1 MRTAFGGWPNL
12 RETPVKAL
20 AAFLVS
26 ILLGLQGTQGQTE
39 KKTAPPYKAESSA
52 YVIQGKNAWTF
63 VTENRSFRF
72 AEVLGDDGDYAAL
85 LLLEETFRNEHTD
98 GLEGVRG
105 KATVRAWTLQP
116 GRPRELRW
124 TIQETGNEGEIQDRF
139 FRVTAWGCCDVPVV
153 YSYYNLL
160 TGKKMYVSNA
170 DLLEVRGD
178 DYPRGVRLVAFG
190 YGSMGQ
196 LSQPPVLQYGTD
208 SKVSQR
214 FSIISSREYYDAP
227 KVFVSADGNL
237 VSSLDLRGSGLTFVI
252 VLKYSDGTELR
263 IPVEADAIRPEKA
276 LLPEG
281 YSLRVEK

>member
-1 MRTAFGGWPNL
+1 
-12 RETPVKAL
+12 
-20 AAFLVS
+20 
-26 ILLGLQGTQGQTE
+26 
-39 KKTAPPYKAESSA
+39 
-52 YVIQGKNAWTF
+52 
-63 VTENRSFRF
+63 
-72 AEVLGDDGDYAAL
+72 VLGDDGDYAAL
-85 LLLEETFRNEHTD
+85 LLLEETFHNEHTD